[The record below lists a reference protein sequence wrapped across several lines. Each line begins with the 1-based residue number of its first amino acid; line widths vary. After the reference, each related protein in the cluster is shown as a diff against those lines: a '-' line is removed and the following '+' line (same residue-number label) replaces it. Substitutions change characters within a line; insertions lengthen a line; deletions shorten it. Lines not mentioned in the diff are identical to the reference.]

1 MSFAWAKFSS
11 MRTWM
16 VLSVPLMMLWE
27 STNTCSSAEDDT
39 MLHSAAKAL
48 TETAAR
54 KVANRD
60 LNLVIAILL
69 MRSADRHG
77 SAGAPLIKNRL
88 FQSPIFLFSFMNDM
102 WLKPIVLCH

>member
-1 MSFAWAKFSS
+1 MSFVWAKFSS

-39 MLHSAAKAL
+39 IFQSAAKAL
-48 TETAAR
+48 SETAAR
-54 KVANRD
+54 EAANRD

-69 MRSADRHG
+69 MRSANRQG
-77 SAGAPLIKNRL
+77 SAGARPIIIKPIAVVQYLPLICGE
-88 FQSPIFLFSFMNDM
+88 I
-102 WLKPIVLCH
+102 

>member
-1 MSFAWAKFSS
+1 MSFVWAKFSS

-39 MLHSAAKAL
+39 IFQSAAKAL
-48 TETAAR
+48 REAAAR
-54 KVANRD
+54 EAANRD

-69 MRSADRHG
+69 MRSADRQG
-77 SAGAPLIKNRL
+77 SAGARLDEKPVGAMPHLPLICEE
-88 FQSPIFLFSFMNDM
+88 I
-102 WLKPIVLCH
+102 